1 MKLIQI
7 IQLIRKGI
15 AVKYS
20 ALLIVPVLALLAAGC
35 SSQKDEINRRYI
47 DAHRGMRVQ
56 PTTPTPGQP
65 PITHVGAPNNW
76 TPAPSPAPTPMLA
89 AKVVIDAGHG
99 GKDPGAHSA
108 AGATEKNIN
117 LAVALAAAKYLREKG
132 IQVVLTR
139 GNDTFVELSER
150 ADRAN
155 RNDAQLFVSI
165 HSDYNKDPS
174 KKGHTILMPQDNS
187 PQANRLASLIS
198 ANLAAAGSTVHSLR
212 EDDRGL
218 YVLKHTDCTSVLVE
232 LGFLSNRMEAA
243 ALASPENQ
251 ASLGKAIGE
260 GILEYLQ
267 GRKP

>member
-56 PTTPTPGQP
+56 PATPTPGQP
-65 PITHVGAPNNW
+65 PITHVGAPDNW
-76 TPAPSPAPTPMLA
+76 TPAPAPTPMLA
-89 AKVVIDAGHG
+89 AKVVIDPGHG
-99 GKDPGAHSA
+99 GKDPGTRSA

-155 RNDAQLFVSI
+155 RCGAQLFVSI
-165 HSDYNKDPS
+165 HSDYNRDSS
-174 KKGHTILMPQDNS
+174 KKGHTILLPQDNS
-187 PQANRLASLIS
+187 PQTNRLANLIS
-198 ANLAAAGSTVHSLR
+198 ANMATAGSPAHSLR

-232 LGFLSNRMEAA
+232 LGFLSNKTEAA
-243 ALASPENQ
+243 ALAGADNE
-251 ASLGKAIGE
+251 ARLGKAIAE

>member
-1 MKLIQI
+1 MTLISI
-7 IQLIRKGI
+7 FQLIRKGI
-15 AVKYS
+15 TVKYS
-20 ALLIVPVLALLAAGC
+20 SLLLRPFLALLVAGC
-35 SSQKDEINRRYI
+35 KSEG
-47 DAHRGMRVQ
+47 DAIANWKKQHPPMRIGTAPSGVSHESAY
-56 PTTPTPGQP
+56 P
-65 PITHVGAPNNW
+65 PSYSPNVW
-76 TPAPSPAPTPMLA
+76 TPAPSPTPMLA
-89 AKVVIDAGHG
+89 AKVVIDPGHG
-99 GKDPGAHSA
+99 GKDPGTRSA

-155 RNDAQLFVSI
+155 RCGAQLFVSI
-165 HSDYNKDPS
+165 HSDYNRDSS
-174 KKGHTILMPQDNS
+174 KKGHTILLPQDNS
-187 PQANRLASLIS
+187 PQTNRLANLIS
-198 ANLAAAGSTVHSLR
+198 ANMATAGSPAHSLR

-232 LGFLSNRMEAA
+232 LGFLSNKTEAA
-243 ALASPENQ
+243 ALAGADNE
-251 ASLGKAIGE
+251 ARLGKAIAE